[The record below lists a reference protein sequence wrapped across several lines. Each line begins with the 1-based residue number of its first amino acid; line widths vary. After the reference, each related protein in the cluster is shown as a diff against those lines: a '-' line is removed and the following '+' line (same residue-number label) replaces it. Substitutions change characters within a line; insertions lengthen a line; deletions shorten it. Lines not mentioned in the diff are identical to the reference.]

1 VGCRRYL
8 ILPPEAVMNVTG
20 QLAAFAAGL
29 RHADL
34 PRAVTER
41 AKRLV
46 LDLTGIIIRARHDAE
61 STPSLIAAVERLGL
75 ANGRCSVFG
84 DAQGYAP
91 SAAALINGTLAHSL
105 DFDDT
110 HAEGS
115 IHSSAPIVPAALAAA
130 EMVGASGRDLIA
142 AVVAGYEI
150 QIRLSL
156 ALNPSDHYDR
166 GFHPTATCGVFG
178 AAAAA
183 GKLFGMNAG
192 GIQHAFG
199 IALSQAAGSME
210 FLADGAWTKRSH
222 VGQAAQNGLICA
234 VLAAE
239 GFKGVLRAFEGRA
252 GFFRAYAPNAVPQR
266 AVAGLG
272 EVWETMRLAVKPY
285 PSCRYSHAAIDGILV
300 LMRQHALAA
309 DDVDEVE
316 IGLPETGWKIIGTPA
331 DAKAAPKSVVD
342 GQFSMPFCAA
352 VALREGGFAWEDY
365 DKHLADAATQALCR
379 KVRTVVDGRAQAEFP
394 ANMSGATRIKTRMG
408 AFETFIAVPKGEPE
422 NFLSDAEFRSKF
434 DGLCAAYL
442 GPDKADRLA
451 NSLLALE
458 QANSIQAV
466 MALSHGGNC

>member
-1 VGCRRYL
+1 
-8 ILPPEAVMNVTG
+8 MDVTR
-20 QLAAFAAGL
+20 QLAAFAASL
-29 RHADL
+29 RYADI
-34 PRAVTER
+34 PPEVAER
-41 AKRLV
+41 TKRLI

-61 STPSLIAAVERLGL
+61 STPSLIAAVETLGL
-75 ANGRCSVFG
+75 ADGNCSVFG
-84 DAQGYAP
+84 DVRSYAP
-91 SAAALINGTLAHSL
+91 PAAALINGALAHSL

-130 EMVGASGRDLIA
+130 EMAGASGKDVIA
-142 AVVAGYEI
+142 AVVAGYEV

-183 GKLFGMNAG
+183 GKLFGMDAA
-192 GIQHAFG
+192 GIQNAFG

-234 VLAAE
+234 VMAKE
-239 GFKGVLRAFEGRA
+239 GFKGVQRAFEGRA
-252 GFFRAYAPNAVPQR
+252 GFFHAYAPNAAPAR

-285 PSCRYSHAAIDGILV
+285 PSCRYSHAAIDGILA
-300 LMRQHALAA
+300 LMQRQGLAA
-309 DDVDEVE
+309 DDVEEVE

-331 DAKAAPKSVVD
+331 DAKAAPNSVVD

-352 VALREGGFAWEDY
+352 VALREGGLAWDDY
-365 DKHLADAATQALCR
+365 GRHLPDAVTRALCR
-379 KVRTVVDGRAQAEFP
+379 KVKTVVDARAQAEFP
-394 ANMSGATRIKTRMG
+394 TNMSGAVRIKTASG
-408 AFETFIAVPKGEPE
+408 SCETFVTVPKGEPS
-422 NFLSDAEFRSKF
+422 NFLSDDEFRAKF
-434 DGLCAAYL
+434 DGLCEPYL
-442 GPDKADRLA
+442 GPEKAQRLA
-451 NSLLALE
+451 DSLLALE

-466 MALSHGGNC
+466 MALSQAAER